1 MSYSPALTYFLDR
14 LSGFSTNVFR
24 LEAQNNDSA
33 TANKILRF
41 TLPSNALLNMRSFA
55 LHFNA
60 SANLTPLAGGRLPAK
75 IDTLIDRVEV
85 ACGGVQLSSGANFYN
100 VLRHAKDALEG
111 DKTNPVYGHPNIVR
125 TTSYVDGFGDAGTS
139 ALTGKEN
146 ESYPDDNKACQ
157 FCIDHF
163 EGFLSTCDPKI
174 IDSSLLSD
182 IVISIYLADNNV
194 LSSCEGVALSGTGA
208 DDIVDENDVKATYQM
223 KNIHATI
230 ECIGLAGSVYN
241 NMVAGMIAST
251 GFLEVPFKQ
260 YFSFQDSVPN
270 TMRFTVATQSLDRI
284 WVAHR
289 QDAFNTSAGAVLV
302 RGHKVS
308 GAFVDDT
315 TGGTAADVDIG
326 VPEFDIGGNFDY
338 NSEKY
343 VGQYV
348 NFTEPPSN
356 SKNLYQFQLNGAYY
370 PQFRATFEEMNQISK
385 NSVNKSG
392 KMCNYSLFTA
402 KANYS
407 VQCIRLN
414 MPESEYGRL
423 ISGLDTRSVS
433 LNGYYTMDN
442 VQAARTVNLF
452 CECSSTLRIGAG
464 RMIEVVQ

>member
-24 LEAQNNDSA
+24 LEAQNQDSA

-60 SANLTPLAGGRLPAK
+60 SAETVAGTNSGGRLPAK

-111 DKTNPVYGHPNIVR
+111 DKTNPLYGHPNIVR
-125 TTSYVDGFGDAGTS
+125 ETSYVDGSTITGTN
-139 ALTGKEN
+139 N
-146 ESYPDDNKACQ
+146 ESYPDGNKETQ

-163 EGFLSTCDPKI
+163 EGFLSSCDPKI

-194 LSSCEGVALSGTGA
+194 LSSCAGVALSGTGA
-208 DDIVDENDVKATYQM
+208 ADIDDTNATKASYIM

-241 NMVAGMIAST
+241 NMVAGMIASA
-251 GFLEVPFKQ
+251 GFLEIPFKQ
-260 YFSFQDSVPN
+260 YFSFQDSVSN

-289 QDAFNTSAGAVLV
+289 QDGFNTSAGAVLV
-302 RGHKVS
+302 RGHKIS
-308 GAFVDDT
+308 GAFVDDQS
-315 TGGTAADVDIG
+315 GQTAADVDIG
-326 VPEFDIGGNFDY
+326 IPEFDIGGNFDY

-348 NFTEPPSN
+348 NFVEPPTN

-370 PQFRATFEEMNQISK
+370 PQFRATFEEMAQISK

-402 KANYS
+402 KNNYS

-442 VQAARTVNLF
+442 VSSARTVNLF